1 MEILNR
7 PKNFAIVDGELV
19 IAPVPNPVARPRLSE
34 AQFRNLLM
42 EPEPVLGPA
51 RRVVRMPP
59 VPVAPP
65 AALVVPRLTLAQ
77 RIARLFGCL
86 I

>member
-1 MEILNR
+1 MEILNK
-7 PKNFAIVDGELV
+7 PKNFAIIDGELV
-19 IAPVPNPVARPRLSE
+19 VGQVPQPNPIVRPRLSE

-42 EPEPVLGPA
+42 EPEPVLGPM

-59 VPVAPP
+59 APVA
-65 AALVVPRLTLAQ
+65 PRLTLAQ